1 MASSKQSRIIPSQDS
16 IPNVKRD
23 ALQAFHVLKSGGVV
37 IVPTDVGYGIVSS
50 SAEGIERAF
59 AAKKRKPGHTLGIIG
74 SYKQH
79 TELHVLGET
88 PEASAKLFEMTRV
101 LTLELGGLVAFTARY
116 HQDHPRLRQLSDETL
131 RRSTKGDTMGIAI
144 PEGPFLTELGRLN
157 DEDGQLMVG
166 SSANLTGQGQKFRV
180 EDIEPEVLQA
190 ADLIVDYGLQKW
202 HLYERAGTILDL
214 TQMQVKVTRMGAN
227 YEVLRERMK
236 RWFQIE
242 LPEDP
247 EWKTDGVKRI
257 GISIKI
263 DKD

>member
-1 MASSKQSRIIPSQDS
+1 MASTKQGRVIPPAGSV
-16 IPNVKRD
+16 PNVKRD
-23 ALQAFHVLKSGGVV
+23 ALEAFHVLKSGGVV
-37 IVPTDVGYGIVSS
+37 IVPTDVGYGMVSS

-79 TELHVLGET
+79 TELHVLGNT
-88 PEASAKLFEMTRV
+88 PEESARLFEMTRV
-101 LTLELGGLVAFTARY
+101 VTLEMGGLVAFTAKYRR
-116 HQDHPRLRQLSDETL
+116 DHPRLQQLSSETL
-131 RRSTKGDTMGIAI
+131 QRTTKGDTMGIAI
-144 PEGPFLTELGRLN
+144 PDGRFLTELGRLN

-202 HLYERAGTILDL
+202 HLYGRAGTILDL
-214 TQMQVKVTRMGAN
+214 TQMKVTRIGAG
-227 YEVLRERMK
+227 YEVFRERMR
-236 RWFQIE
+236 RWFQID

-247 EWKTDGVKRI
+247 EWKTDGIKRT
-257 GISIKI
+257 GVSIKG
-263 DKD
+263 DGQD